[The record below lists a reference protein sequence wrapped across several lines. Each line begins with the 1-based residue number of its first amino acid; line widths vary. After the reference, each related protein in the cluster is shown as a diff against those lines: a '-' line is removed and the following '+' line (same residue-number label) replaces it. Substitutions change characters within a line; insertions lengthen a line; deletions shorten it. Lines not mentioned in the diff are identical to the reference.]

1 MNNKNSSVLRQNLIF
16 NIIYQVVVV
25 LSPLAVTPK
34 LSRILGADYIGL
46 KSFTFSIVYYFA
58 IFGVLGL
65 DMYGQRRIAQVK
77 DDKEKR
83 SRLFLTIA
91 TLRAVLCLISIGIY
105 MLSFVLV
112 TEDPFMRG
120 VYLCWVVYLI
130 REMINP
136 VWYLQGTEKYRVV
149 SVLSTLSQLVYV
161 AAVFFFVN
169 SRSDIEEYILY
180 YTVIPLAT
188 SICFIPIVLKD
199 IQWVRI
205 RIRDWV
211 EIFKESFVYFVP
223 TIATAVYSMLDKTM
237 LGVFDPSKVSTGIYE
252 QAEKLVKVALAFS
265 TASFTIMR
273 TRMSYLYE
281 NANKDE
287 YDRHV
292 SLFVSFSMFLC
303 WPIMFGIIGI
313 TKDFVPLF
321 FGPGYDAVVGLSYVF
336 SLVIIPLTISG
347 LLQAVYVFP
356 QGHQKSMNLYYV
368 IISALNFVLNM
379 CLIPLLGGKGA
390 VIASITAEVT
400 LAIIL
405 LRKARRAIRI
415 ELFFIKS
422 IKYFISGVV
431 MCGGILLLSDIL
443 PLPKFYK
450 LVAEVFVGVLI
461 YGVMCLLLHDSFV
474 WGQVDKMCGILK
486 KKTNRN
492 G

>member
-1 MNNKNSSVLRQNLIF
+1 MLRQNLIF

-25 LSPLAVTPK
+25 VSPLAVTPK

-65 DMYGQRRIAQVK
+65 DMYGQRCIAQVK

-105 MLSFVLV
+105 MASFVLV

-379 CLIPLLGGKGA
+379 CLIPFIGANGA
-390 VIASITAEVT
+390 VVASITAEVL
-400 LAIIL
+400 LALIL
-405 LRKARRAIRI
+405 IMKAKNTIKVA
-415 ELFFIKS
+415 LFFTQS
-422 IKYFISGVV
+422 IRYVIAGTVMCVV
-431 MCGGILLLSDIL
+431 MVLLSNIL
-443 PLPKFYK
+443 ILDAIYK
-450 LVAEVFVGVLI
+450 IIIEIGVGVST
-461 YGVMCLLLHDSFV
+461 YGIMCLVLGDSFILE
-474 WGQVDKMCGILK
+474 QVKNIFAVIK
-486 KKTNRN
+486 KRVKR